1 MYGFKILL
9 GNFLKGSRDLKGFE
23 ILLSWLFESWMIFK
37 DPKFRAATNYVQSV
51 YDPESRPLFPIAED
65 NNAIELDV

>member
-1 MYGFKILL
+1 
-9 GNFLKGSRDLKGFE
+9 
-23 ILLSWLFESWMIFK
+23 MIFK